1 MKIIGIDDQDEK
13 LKELNRKK
21 VLITTIISIL
31 LIALIIIVCVYMANK
46 TFRDFIDKYV
56 LMKNV
61 TENNVTSIS
70 IDESESNYVFAY
82 DKYICVFNQNTL
94 TAYNS
99 SGKKEYE
106 LKVEISNPIIDTN
119 NRFLLIAEKQ
129 KQKIYLISGSNI
141 IWENELEGNIN
152 RISVNKN
159 GYASVILT
167 GTTYKSTIETFDN
180 TGKELFKIYRA
191 SSIAMDSDISYDN
204 KYLSF
209 GEISTEGTVLQSMI
223 KTISIPK
230 AQETPSESTALSIN
244 SPSNSAII
252 NLKYQDGNKIVCMY
266 DDSIC
271 SIENGETKELFN
283 LEEEGQKISFADI
296 ELNNFAFR
304 IIEKNVLL
312 STDSTVEL
320 INTSSKKV
328 NLYTLDSVV
337 KEVYTYDNVVALN
350 LGSEVHFI
358 GTNGWLIKKYT
369 SSQEVRNI
377 VINSNFAGIVYRDKI
392 EIIEL

>member
-1 MKIIGIDDQDEK
+1 MKIIGIDDQEEK
-13 LKELNRKK
+13 IKELNRKK

-141 IWENELEGNIN
+141 IWENELEGNIS
-152 RISVNKN
+152 RVSVNKN

-167 GTTYKSTIETFDN
+167 GTTYKSIIETFDN
-180 TGKELFKIYRA
+180 TGKEMFKTYLS

-209 GEISTEGTVLQSMI
+209 AEVSTEGTVLQSMI
-223 KTISIPK
+223 KTISIQK
-230 AQETPSESTALSIN
+230 AKETPSESIISSIT
-244 SPSNSAII
+244 SPSGSTII

-271 SIENGETKELFN
+271 SIENGETQELFN

-304 IIEKNVLL
+304 IIEKSVLL

>member
-1 MKIIGIDDQDEK
+1 MKIIGIDDQEEK

-21 VLITTIISIL
+21 VLITSIVSII
-31 LIALIIIVCVYMANK
+31 LITLIIIVCVYMANRS
-46 TFRDFIDKYV
+46 FRDFIDKYV

-61 TENNVTSIS
+61 TENNVTAIS

-82 DKYICVFNQNTL
+82 DKYMCVFGQNTL

-230 AQETPSESTALSIN
+230 AQETPSESTVLSIN

>member
-1 MKIIGIDDQDEK
+1 MKIIGIDEQEEK
-13 LKELNRKK
+13 IKELNRKK

-141 IWENELEGNIN
+141 IWENELEGNIS
-152 RISVNKN
+152 RVSVNKN

-167 GTTYKSTIETFDN
+167 GTTYKSIIETFDN
-180 TGKELFKIYRA
+180 TGKEMFKTYLS

-209 GEISTEGTVLQSMI
+209 AEVSTEGTVLQSMI
-223 KTISIPK
+223 KTISIQK
-230 AQETPSESTALSIN
+230 AKETPSESIISSIT
-244 SPSNSAII
+244 SPSGSTII

-271 SIENGETKELFN
+271 SIENGKTQELFN

-304 IIEKNVLL
+304 IIEKSVLL

-337 KEVYTYDNVVALN
+337 KEVYTYDDVVALN

-377 VINSNFAGIVYRDKI
+377 VINNNFAGIVYRDKI
-392 EIIEL
+392 EIVEL

>member
-31 LIALIIIVCVYMANK
+31 LIALIIIICVYIANK
-46 TFRDFIDKYV
+46 PFRDFIDKYV

-61 TENNVTSIS
+61 TENNVTAIS

-82 DKYICVFNQNTL
+82 DKYICVFNQNIL

-106 LKVEISNPIIDTN
+106 LKIEISNPIIDTN

-191 SSIAMDSDISYDN
+191 NSIAMDSDISYDN

-230 AQETPSESTALSIN
+230 AQETPSESTVLSIN

-271 SIENGETKELFN
+271 SIENGETKELFK
-283 LEEEGQKISFADI
+283 LEEDGQKISFADI

-304 IIEKNVLL
+304 IIEKSVLL

-328 NLYTLDSVV
+328 NIYTLDSVV
-337 KEVYTYDNVVALN
+337 KEVYTYDDVVALN

-377 VINSNFAGIVYRDKI
+377 VINNNFAGIVYRDKI
-392 EIIEL
+392 EIVEL